1 MHLLKK
7 VSSQHT
13 LYDKHHIHAS
23 LHFEKRFYLLV
34 TQLQIVSYAHHTIS
48 HISWLQSS
56 SNKYRYLHTTTS
68 ESSNANLD
76 LYGLGQANK
85 LPAIIW
91 TPH

>member
-34 TQLQIVSYAHHTIS
+34 TQLQIVSYAHHTITFLGYS
-48 HISWLQSS
+48 
-56 SNKYRYLHTTTS
+56 LHRTLLYYTTTS
-68 ESSNANLD
+68 ESPNANLD

>member
-34 TQLQIVSYAHHTIS
+34 TQLQIVWYAHHTIITFLGYS
-48 HISWLQSS
+48 
-56 SNKYRYLHTTTS
+56 LHRTSIGTS
-68 ESSNANLD
+68 ESPNANLD